1 MTMDNLL
8 QHLSDNGYA
17 VKRENLPAL
26 ADGGASVAW
35 YQHILLGVGVFVAFV
50 CFLLLLFA
58 YSFFDLKSVSQ
69 SIWAVIFI
77 GLAML
82 LYRRSVGV
90 KSHYSSLLE
99 VFVAQV
105 SFVLIITGKALLLF
119 HLCRVFEVTHIWQV
133 TLVAI
138 VLAAVTFPLY
148 PVMLSRFLS
157 VTLLL
162 FFAQLMMA
170 TMWPAEWLFS
180 RVIFTLWFL
189 GLLMGL
195 IYFSQALSSS
205 AWRYLRYAFVVV
217 IFAQLLLP
225 FDEILKEMLRIFTNI
240 NDLYRIQAATLLYP
254 SFMIALVL
262 CGWVFYLAAEKHRSI
277 GVWLLCLA
285 LLLLAYFL
293 SASLF
298 FGLLIMV
305 LGKAM
310 RDQVMSGLGL
320 ALLAYALGKYYYDLQ
335 WSLLDKSLLLMA
347 SGGLLLLVALTVA
360 QLPKPEKKR

>member
-1 MTMDNLL
+1 MRTDNLL
-8 QHLSDNGYA
+8 KYLSDNGYA

-26 ADGGASVAW
+26 ANGGASVAW
-35 YQHILLGVGVFVAFV
+35 YQHVLLGVGVFVAFV
-50 CFLLLLFA
+50 CFL
-58 YSFFDLKSVSQ
+58 
-69 SIWAVIFI
+69 
-77 GLAML
+77 
-82 LYRRSVGV
+82 
-90 KSHYSSLLE
+90 SLLAVADFFSSE
-99 VFVAQV
+99 NATQCIWLAAVLIGTAIALYHRWVVGTKSSNSTLSKVFATQV
-105 SFVLIITGKALLLF
+105 SFVSIITGKALLIF
-119 HLCRVFEVTHIWQV
+119 HLCRVFEMTHIWQV
-133 TLVAI
+133 TLVATI
-138 VLAAVTFPLY
+138 LAAVTFPLY
-148 PVMLSRFLS
+148 PVMLSRLLS
-157 VTLLL
+157 VTILLV
-162 FFAQLMMA
+162 FAQLMMA

-195 IYFSQALSSS
+195 IYFSQALSAS
-205 AWRYLRYAFVVV
+205 AWRYLRYAFVMV
-217 IFAQLLLP
+217 IFLLP
-225 FDEILKEMLRIFTNI
+225 FDETLREMLRFFTNI
-240 NDLYRIQAATLLYP
+240 SGLSHIQAATLLYP

-262 CGWVFYLAAEKHRSI
+262 CGCVFYLAAEKHRSI
-277 GVWLLCLA
+277 GLWLLCLA

-293 SASLF
+293 PDSLF

-360 QLPKPEKKR
+360 QLPKLEKRR